1 MLGALLSASACGVPS
16 TPPPALVP
24 TSATRVVPTPRATV
38 AQVFTAAPTLTA
50 TRVITATPRAAPTQP
65 SVSPTRKEQPELS
78 AELITAAAR
87 GDTTR
92 VLELIADGAPLNA
105 QDERGRTAVMAAT
118 HSNHVET
125 VRALLDAGADVNLR
139 DARSDNPFL
148 YAGAEGYLEILKLAY
163 AAGADP
169 QLTNRFGGTAL
180 IPACERGHVEV
191 VRYLLNETTVNVN
204 HVNNLGWTCLLEAI
218 ILSDGGARHQEIVKM
233 VLEHGADVNLADKD
247 GVTPLQH
254 AKRSG
259 FREIQ
264 ALLEAAGAR

>member
-1 MLGALLSASACGVPS
+1 M
-16 TPPPALVP
+16 
-24 TSATRVVPTPRATV
+24 
-38 AQVFTAAPTLTA
+38 
-50 TRVITATPRAAPTQP
+50 
-65 SVSPTRKEQPELS
+65 S

-163 AAGADP
+163 AACADP
-169 QLTNRFGGTAL
+169 QLTNRFGGAAL

-191 VRYLLNETTVNVN
+191 VRYLLNETTVDVN

-218 ILSDGGARHQEIVKM
+218 ILSDGGARHQEIVK
-233 VLEHGADVNLADKD
+233 LALKHGADVNLADKD

-254 AKRSG
+254 AQRSG

-264 ALLEAAGAR
+264 ALLEEARAR